1 VIDPVIVATLD
12 RLARSPRVVDAIVQ
26 RLEQYGIS
34 LVAVD
39 EAINTATAEGR
50 AMVRVLA

>member
-1 VIDPVIVATLD
+1 MIDLVIVANLD